1 MRVLIIGASKG
12 IGLETT
18 RQALAAGHRVRA
30 FARTADAI
38 RLRDARLDKFR
49 GDALKAADVEAAL
62 EGVDVVIEALGVGF
76 SDLFRPVRLFSDATR
91 VLVRAM
97 EAKGVKRLIAV
108 TGFGAGD
115 SREAIGLMQSLPF
128 ILVFGRAYD
137 DKSEQE
143 RLIRQSSLEWTIAR
157 PGLLTNG
164 RRTGRAKILADR
176 SQWRNGTIARA
187 DVADFL
193 VRQIED
199 RTCLRKA
206 PVLVA

>member
-12 IGLETT
+12 VGLETV

-30 FARTADAI
+30 FARSADAI
-38 RLRDARLDKFR
+38 RLQDARLDKFR

-62 EGVDVVIEALGVGF
+62 EGVDVVIQALGVGF
-76 SDLFRPVRLFSDATR
+76 GDLFRPVRLFSDATR

-97 EAKGVKRLIAV
+97 QAKGVRRLIAV

-115 SREAIGLMQSLPF
+115 SRKAIGLLQSLPYS
-128 ILVFGRAYD
+128 LVFGRAYD

-157 PGLLTNG
+157 PGVLTDG
-164 RRTGRAKILADR
+164 RRTGRAKILADP
-176 SQWRNGTIARA
+176 SQWRNGMISRA

-199 RTCLRKA
+199 RTYLRKA